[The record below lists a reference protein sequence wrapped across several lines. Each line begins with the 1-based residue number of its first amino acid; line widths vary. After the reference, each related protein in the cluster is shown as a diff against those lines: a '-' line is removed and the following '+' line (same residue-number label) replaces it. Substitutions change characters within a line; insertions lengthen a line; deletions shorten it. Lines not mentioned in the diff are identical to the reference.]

1 MNSPIKIIY
10 KYKNVTRKKQYQYYI
25 FVGALLPLNL
35 IKILKKIQDLNF
47 FDTLIALSD
56 KEINI
61 LNDFYSEFWYK
72 YFLHHRLVRL
82 CPQNK

>member
-10 KYKNVTRKKQYQYYI
+10 KYKNDTRKKQYQYYI

-47 FDTLIALSD
+47 FD
-56 KEINI
+56 
-61 LNDFYSEFWYK
+61 
-72 YFLHHRLVRL
+72 RL
-82 CPQNK
+82 